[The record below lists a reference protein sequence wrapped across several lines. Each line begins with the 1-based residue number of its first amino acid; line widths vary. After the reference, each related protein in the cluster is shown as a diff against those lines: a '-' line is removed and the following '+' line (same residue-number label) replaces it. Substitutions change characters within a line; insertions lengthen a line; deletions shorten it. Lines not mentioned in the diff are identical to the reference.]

1 MAICSEVQPRLEPK
15 ESIRYMKYMAD
26 CIFCTIPDLICKKV
40 PAFLITSQAI
50 PDTKNTRYLRYSI
63 INISP
68 ILSKADFSKMAVF
81 TPGSRLVLQLED
93 ADQLIAHRKAWAEI
107 MNNKEPYGVIFESEA
122 ELMNIDLQFRLEN
135 LKLAKDWDIIKITD
149 NEYVLNKR
157 AAKVLY
163 EATLQ
168 YHEPV
173 KQLLQSLVILKVFDL
188 VGNLLKLDLT
198 A

>member
-1 MAICSEVQPRLEPK
+1 MN
-15 ESIRYMKYMAD
+15 YMTD

-40 PAFLITSQAI
+40 PAFLISSQTI
-50 PDTKNTRYLRYSI
+50 PDQKETRYLRYSI

-68 ILSKADFSKMAVF
+68 ILSNEEFSKMAVF
-81 TPGSRLVLQLED
+81 TPGSRLVLTLED
-93 ADQLIAHRKAWAEI
+93 AAQLIAHRKAWTEI
-107 MNNKEPYGVIFESEA
+107 MNGKEHYGIIFEKEA

-135 LKLAKDWDIIKITD
+135 LKLPKDWDVIKMTD
-149 NEYVLNKR
+149 TTYVLNKR

-188 VGNLLKLDLT
+188 NGNQLRDKLIT
-198 A
+198 